1 MHDRTGDTG
10 MEEPKTVLIV
20 EDSRVQAEALKH
32 LLIDQDFEVL
42 WAQNGKDGVL
52 LARIHLPDLIV
63 LDIEMPEMDGLEA
76 CQQLKDN
83 IVTRDIPIIMLTS
96 HTDLDTLNRGLNL
109 GAIDFI
115 PKDTLSGPV
124 LLETLMHLETVREF

>member
-1 MHDRTGDTG
+1 
-10 MEEPKTVLIV
+10 
-20 EDSRVQAEALKH
+20 
-32 LLIDQDFEVL
+32 
-42 WAQNGKDGVL
+42 
-52 LARIHLPDLIV
+52 
-63 LDIEMPEMDGLEA
+63 MPEMDGLEA

>member
-1 MHDRTGDTG
+1 